1 METTA
6 EQNFLD
12 FSIQKLCQYS
22 SEIGKCLALLDD
34 SQIWWRG
41 SANENAIG
49 NLVLHLCG
57 NVRQRI
63 AIIDGRSDDRVRER
77 EFSAVGGVS
86 RTELLSTLRAT
97 VENAVAVMSELPGE
111 RLRREVITGEF
122 RQTILESIY
131 HMETHFA
138 LHSGQIYSATK
149 RLTGADLNFYKPP
162 APVEHA

>member
-1 METTA
+1 METTT
-6 EQNFLD
+6 EQIFLD
-12 FSIQKLCQYS
+12 FSIQKLRQYS

-41 SANENAIG
+41 GANENAIG

-63 AIIDGRSDDRVRER
+63 AVIAGRADDRVREQ
-77 EFSAVGGVS
+77 EFAAAGDISGADL
-86 RTELLSTLRAT
+86 RSTLGAT
-97 VENAVAVMSELPGE
+97 VEDAIAVISELPGE
-111 RLRREVITGEF
+111 RLRQHVVTGEF

-162 APVEHA
+162 AAVKHA